1 MSRSIL
7 KLAVAAF
14 ALFAAAGANAQS
26 YPNKPIRLIVGFG
39 AGGVTDVIARTV
51 GDEMGKALGQPVI
64 VENRTGAGGLLAAQ
78 TVKRADP
85 DGYTLFSG
93 SVSTFAPVMAKDGI
107 YAPTELLPISL
118 TAVGDWMF
126 YIRGQMPVKTLPELA
141 AWAKANPG
149 KLRFASVSPV
159 NQALVSLLGKKAG
172 FEFDTVPYRTSDQIV
187 GAMLN
192 DDAQITF
199 NALSGYQPHVQN
211 GSIRILSTLGE
222 KRSPLTPDAPT
233 AKEQGV
239 DFATFYSQGI
249 WAPLGTPADV
259 VAKIHAAV
267 AEAVKSA
274 RFTEVSKN
282 AAMENR
288 SSTAAELVRISEDE
302 LKVYAE
308 ATKLIGYVPQ

>member
-1 MSRSIL
+1 MSRMIVNL
-7 KLAVAAF
+7 
-14 ALFAAAGANAQS
+14 AAAAIVLAGATAAHAQQF
-26 YPNKPIRLIVGFG
+26 PTKPLRLVIGFG
-39 AGGVTDVIARTV
+39 VGGVTDVIARTV
-51 GDEMGKALGQPVI
+51 GDEMGKALGQPVV

-107 YAPTELLPISL
+107 HAPTELLPISL

-149 KLRFASVSPV
+149 KLTFASVSPV

-172 FEFDTVPYRTSDQIV
+172 FTFETVPYRTSDQIV

-192 DDAQITF
+192 NDAQITF
-199 NALSGYQPHVQN
+199 NALSGYQAHVQS

-249 WAPLGTPADV
+249 WAPLGTPPAV
-259 VAKIHAAV
+259 VARLQAAV

-274 RFTEVSKN
+274 KFTEVSKN

-288 SSTAAELVRISEDE
+288 ASTAAELVRISEDE